1 MLSAF
6 VLFIISLH
14 TLLSFFLAILFVR
27 SLRRGRNQNLVV
39 RSNITF
45 FLSVVV
51 LCPLRCL
58 SSPPV
63 FADRGGCGR
72 RRGGAA
78 QYKRGEGGA
87 LPKGGG
93 GKSRSERERERERCG
108 RKRSRSRS
116 RRNATICVCPRR
128 NRHAQCTQTGEMMAR
143 SIFNFLAEKGGSKT
157 PARQDNTQVTIKPQN

>member
-1 MLSAF
+1 MLSVF

-14 TLLSFFLAILFVR
+14 TLLSFLLAILLVR
-27 SLRRGRNQNLVV
+27 TLRRGRNQTLAV

-45 FLSVVV
+45 FICRSLMPS
-51 LCPLRCL
+51 PLLAFSTRL
-58 SSPPV
+58 
-63 FADRGGCGR
+63 RRQGGMR
-72 RRGGAA
+72 AEEGGTA
-78 QYKRGEGGA
+78 QYKRGEGA
-87 LPKGGG
+87 LPKGG